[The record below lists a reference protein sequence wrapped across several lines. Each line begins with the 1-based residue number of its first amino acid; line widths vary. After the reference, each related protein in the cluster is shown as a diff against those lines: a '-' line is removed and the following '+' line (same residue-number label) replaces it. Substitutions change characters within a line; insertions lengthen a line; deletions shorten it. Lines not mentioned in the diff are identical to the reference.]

1 MARTKH
7 VHVPA
12 GSKTGEV
19 VAKAAGARGDGQLP
33 LVFYMEVAAGVA
45 ANVTLTS
52 RFKARVFRVDAIHTG
67 GAGEASDTLTL
78 QNGDTNAITDDMDW
92 SGADNVVVSAGT
104 IDDAYADV
112 DVGDVLTLVPV
123 DFDTGSD
130 LGAGRV
136 YIYAM
141 PLT

>member
-1 MARTKH
+1 
-7 VHVPA
+7 
-12 GSKTGEV
+12 
-19 VAKAAGARGDGQLP
+19 
-33 LVFYMEVAAGVA
+33 MEVAAGVA